1 MPLLTELSD
10 ADGDTRF
17 SGQKLGTEGSRGRK
31 GRPPRADV
39 TATERAL
46 PALTSWAYEF
56 GPKRLE
62 PAPQLSSNRLEFEV
76 PASRAD
82 WCAWNGAPT

>member
-31 GRPPRADV
+31 GRPTRANV
-39 TATERAL
+39 TATERAW

-56 GPKRLE
+56 EPKRPE
-62 PAPQLSSNRLEFEV
+62 PAPQLSPIRRVFKV
-76 PASRAD
+76 PVLTR
-82 WCAWNGAPT
+82 GLPRT